1 MPHSLSLSTTPCSVN
16 LGSHEGLIGGMAE
29 DESYVNRVRIVTA
42 IALFVLFGA
51 MLGGCIWAGSALL
64 GSSVLNKWPG
74 VSMIVTNIL
83 VAVSALIYRFKRFAE
98 RDD

>member
-1 MPHSLSLSTTPCSVN
+1 
-16 LGSHEGLIGGMAE
+16 MAE

-64 GSSVLNKWPG
+64 GASVINKWPG

-83 VAVSALIYRFKRFAE
+83 VVVSALIYRFKRFAE